1 MYICEE
7 KNDIGNSCRKE
18 TVNINVYPR
27 ETKKKKADGAIS
39 FAKQLF
45 FFYSTSRLK
54 KCDLWS
60 ETMVTK

>member
-27 ETKKKKADGAIS
+27 ETKKKK
-39 FAKQLF
+39 
-45 FFYSTSRLK
+45 SRRCYKFCKTVIFL
-54 KCDLWS
+54 LQYI
-60 ETMVTK
+60 ET